1 MQVMIPSQVLILSVY
16 ILTFLIGLPA
26 NVLSLCAFSVKVQ
39 SKATPTDVLLL
50 NLTVSD
56 LLFLLILPLK
66 MHEAASGMRWDLPY
80 FLCSVT
86 SLVFYS
92 TIYTSSLLLMAVS
105 VDRFL
110 GVAFPIHYKLLRKPV
125 YGVVGAAIA
134 FVFGSAGCSIVFIVQ
149 YLQQSNSSVDTSVCY
164 ENFTPRQLA
173 VLLPARLYVAS
184 VLFLVPLLVCA
195 FCYLSCIRL
204 LYARPRICSR
214 KRQKAVGMALGTL
227 LVFVVCFLPYN
238 LSHLLGYLHG
248 QSPSWRYYTVLL
260 STANTCLD
268 PIIFYFSSSTFQAT
282 VKHSLYRLLRCRR
295 QTDLSANDP
304 VRAEMSV
311 LHPTSDAIFM
321 NDKPDGH
328 LGIHMQIERKV

>member
-1 MQVMIPSQVLILSVY
+1 MANHVVILSVY

-26 NVLSLCAFSVKVQ
+26 NILSLCAFSVNVR
-39 SKATPTDVLLL
+39 SKATPTNILLL

-56 LLFLLILPLK
+56 LLFLLFLPLK

-86 SLVFYS
+86 SFFFFS

-105 VDRFL
+105 VDRYL
-110 GVAFPIHYKLLRKPV
+110 GVAFPIRYKLLRKPV
-125 YGVVGAAIA
+125 YGALGGAFA
-134 FVFGSAGCSIVFIVQ
+134 FLLGSANCSFIFLTQ
-149 YLQQSNSSVDTSVCY
+149 HLLPGNTPGNTSVCY
-164 ENFTPRQLA
+164 DNFTPRQLE
-173 VLLPARLYVAS
+173 VLLPVRLYFFF
-184 VLFLVPLLVCA
+184 VLFLVALLVST

-238 LSHLLGYLHG
+238 LSHLLGYLQG
-248 QSPSWRYYTVLL
+248 DSPSWRYYTLLL

-282 VKHSLYRLLRCRR
+282 IKHSLYRLMGRR
-295 QTDLSANDP
+295 HQPKANEGSNLS
-304 VRAEMSV
+304 
-311 LHPTSDAIFM
+311 
-321 NDKPDGH
+321 KG
-328 LGIHMQIERKV
+328 G

>member
-1 MQVMIPSQVLILSVY
+1 MSQMMVNHMVILSVY

-39 SKATPTDVLLL
+39 SNATPTDVLLL

-86 SLVFYS
+86 SFVFFS

-110 GVAFPIHYKLLRKPV
+110 SVAFPVRYKLLRKPV
-125 YGVVGAAIA
+125 YAMVGAVIA
-134 FVFGSAGCSIVFIVQ
+134 FVFGSASCSIVFLTQHLLPGNGTV
-149 YLQQSNSSVDTSVCY
+149 NASVCY
-164 ENFTPRQLA
+164 ENFTQRQLA
-173 VLLPARLYVAS
+173 VLLPVRLYLFS

-248 QSPSWRYYTVLL
+248 QSPPWRYYTLLL

-282 VKHSLYRLLRCRR
+282 VKHSLYRLLGCRR
-295 QTDLSANDP
+295 QIDFVNEGSSQSRDGCAANHL
-304 VRAEMSV
+304 R
-311 LHPTSDAIFM
+311 
-321 NDKPDGH
+321 DG
-328 LGIHMQIERKV
+328 

>member
-1 MQVMIPSQVLILSVY
+1 MSQMMVNHMVILSVY

-39 SKATPTDVLLL
+39 SNATPTDVLLL

-86 SLVFYS
+86 SFVFFS

-110 GVAFPIHYKLLRKPV
+110 SVAFPVRYKLLRKPV
-125 YGVVGAAIA
+125 YAMVGAVIA
-134 FVFGSAGCSIVFIVQ
+134 FVFGSASCSIVFLTQHLLPGNGTV
-149 YLQQSNSSVDTSVCY
+149 NASVCY

-173 VLLPARLYVAS
+173 VLLPVRLYLFS

-248 QSPSWRYYTVLL
+248 QSPPWRYYTLLL

-282 VKHSLYRLLRCRR
+282 VKHSLYRLLGCRR
-295 QTDLSANDP
+295 QIDFVNEGSSQSRDGCAANHL
-304 VRAEMSV
+304 R
-311 LHPTSDAIFM
+311 
-321 NDKPDGH
+321 DG
-328 LGIHMQIERKV
+328 

>member
-1 MQVMIPSQVLILSVY
+1 MMVNHMVILSVY

-86 SLVFYS
+86 SFVFFS

-110 GVAFPIHYKLLRKPV
+110 SVAFPIRYKLLRKPV
-125 YGVVGAAIA
+125 YAVVGAVIA
-134 FVFGSAGCSIVFIVQ
+134 FVFGSASCSIVFLTQHLLPGNGTI
-149 YLQQSNSSVDTSVCY
+149 NASVCY

-173 VLLPARLYVAS
+173 VLLPVRLYLFS

-248 QSPSWRYYTVLL
+248 QSPPWRYYTLLL

-282 VKHSLYRLLRCRR
+282 VKRSLYRLLGCRR
-295 QTDLSANDP
+295 QIDFVNDGSSQSRDGCAANHL
-304 VRAEMSV
+304 R
-311 LHPTSDAIFM
+311 
-321 NDKPDGH
+321 DG
-328 LGIHMQIERKV
+328 

>member
-1 MQVMIPSQVLILSVY
+1 MSQMMVNHMVILSVY

-26 NVLSLCAFSVKVQ
+26 NVLSLCAFIVKVQ
-39 SKATPTDVLLL
+39 SNATPTDVLLL

-86 SLVFYS
+86 SFVFFS

-110 GVAFPIHYKLLRKPV
+110 SVAFPVRYKLLRKPV
-125 YGVVGAAIA
+125 YAMVGAVIA
-134 FVFGSAGCSIVFIVQ
+134 FVFGSASCSIVFLTQHLLPGNGTV
-149 YLQQSNSSVDTSVCY
+149 NASVCY

-173 VLLPARLYVAS
+173 VLLPVRLYLFS

-248 QSPSWRYYTVLL
+248 QSPPWRYYTLLL

-282 VKHSLYRLLRCRR
+282 IKHSLYRLLGCRR
-295 QTDLSANDP
+295 QIDFVNEGSNQSRDGCAANHL
-304 VRAEMSV
+304 R
-311 LHPTSDAIFM
+311 
-321 NDKPDGH
+321 DG
-328 LGIHMQIERKV
+328 